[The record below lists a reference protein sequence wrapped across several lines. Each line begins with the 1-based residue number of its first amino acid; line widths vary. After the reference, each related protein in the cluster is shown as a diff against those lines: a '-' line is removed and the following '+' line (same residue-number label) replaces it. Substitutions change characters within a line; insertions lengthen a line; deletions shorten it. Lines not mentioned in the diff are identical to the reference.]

1 MPGDFIFREA
11 AMARTQPGVLAYQG
25 LDGLEQQLRLRQD
38 VTTLGRS
45 DTCDVVIVLP
55 TVSRLHAR
63 IELDHD
69 RYLLFDAGS
78 ANGTFL
84 NGRRIDHSYELHT
97 GDTFW
102 LGSTTASITFSDP
115 DETLLIPVSAAPL
128 SFDEQAHMVTLHGVP
143 MQLSPLEYRLLV
155 YLASNPGTVCT
166 RESCFLAAW
175 SQPYDQATCEDA
187 LNNCVSKLRRN
198 LRATADQAGAEPP
211 PIITIP
217 RVGFR
222 LDSEVAFVATP
233 DLLPH
238 DRERAVGEM
247 L

>member
-1 MPGDFIFREA
+1 LTYTGPDGRE
-11 AMARTQPGVLAYQG
+11 
-25 LDGLEQQLRLRQD
+25 EQLRLTDD

-45 DTCDVVIVLP
+45 DTCDVIVELP

-78 ANGTFL
+78 ANGTLL

-97 GDTFW
+97 GDVIW
-102 LGSTTASITFSDP
+102 LGSPTAALRFADP
-115 DETLLIPVSAAPL
+115 DETLLIPVGAAAAL
-128 SFDEQAHMVTLHGVP
+128 VVDEQARGVTLHGLP
-143 MQLSPLEYRLLV
+143 LQLSPLEFRLLV

-175 SQPYDQATCEDA
+175 GQPYDHATCEDA

-198 LRATADQAGAEPP
+198 LRATAEEASAEPP
-211 PIITIP
+211 PLVTIP

-222 LDSEVAFVATP
+222 LDGEVAFTSGPVAP
-233 DLLPH
+233 APFH
-238 DRERAVGEM
+238 ERAVGG
-247 L
+247 